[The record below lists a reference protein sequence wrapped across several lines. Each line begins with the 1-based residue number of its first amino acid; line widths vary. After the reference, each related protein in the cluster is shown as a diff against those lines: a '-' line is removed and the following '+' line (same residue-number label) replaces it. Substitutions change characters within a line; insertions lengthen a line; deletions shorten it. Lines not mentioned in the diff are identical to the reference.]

1 MHLLSLAAGV
11 LPEFSPEEIA
21 RAAVES
27 GFKATGFTVKPE
39 EWTAETTR
47 RVQDILR
54 GTGVEVLD
62 VEPVWIGADGKIND
76 GHRLILDVGAALE
89 AKNALIVSSCTD
101 EALNRRAFEELAVY
115 SERCGL
121 RACLEFLRIT
131 AIQKLSQALAIV
143 EDVGHPAGGVLVDSI
158 HLARC
163 GEFNLLQR
171 VDPKR
176 MPYTQFC
183 DGRATCAE
191 DYQSLLADAVD
202 ERMLAGEGALP
213 LRESLKI
220 FKSDIPLALEVRSK
234 ALRDQYPDPV
244 ARARRV
250 LENAKCYL
258 GYR

>member
-27 GFKATGFTVKPE
+27 GFKATGFTVKPD
-39 EWTAETTR
+39 EWTAATTR

-62 VEPVWIGADGKIND
+62 VEPVWIGADGQIND
-76 GHRLILDVGAALE
+76 GHRMILNVGAELG
-89 AKNALIVSSCTD
+89 AKNALIVSSCSD
-101 EALNRRAFEELAVY
+101 DDRNRRAFEALAIHAE
-115 SERCGL
+115 SCGL

-143 EDVGHPAGGVLVDSI
+143 EAVGHPAGGVLVDSI

-163 GEFNLLQR
+163 GEFHRLPE
-171 VDPKR
+171 VDPKW

-183 DGRATCAE
+183 DGRATCGE

-202 ERMLAGEGALP
+202 ERMLPGEGALL
-213 LRESLKI
+213 LRESLQI
-220 FKSDIPLALEVRSK
+220 FRPDIPLALEIRSK
-234 ALRDQYPDPV
+234 ALRDAFPDPV

-250 LENAKCYL
+250 LDSARRYL
-258 GYR
+258 GNP